1 MLNTLISAVPT
12 PFKKDFSLDLSKIK
26 TLYEYLLE
34 KRIDGVLV
42 NGTAGEGLSLSIEE
56 RMHTTEE
63 WLKVIGEHKKFFVA
77 TNVSC
82 ESVEDAKNLARH
94 AMANKVDAVFFHSPS
109 FFKPISI
116 DLLLECCSLV
126 AAECYPVPFYFY
138 HLPDF
143 TGIKYRITDFVPKA
157 KKQIPNFKG
166 LKFTDLNL
174 MDVLLCQNTFPDVDI
189 FLGREEVFLPAWN
202 IGVKMGIGATYC
214 LWPEKYRKIIELIRD
229 NQLTEAKKIY
239 IDVCR
244 SLDVV
249 IRYGGIR
256 AIKAILKIRGIDCG
270 QARLPLKPFSEEEF
284 KSLQKDLV

>member
-157 KKQIPNFKG
+157 KMFETLAGNSI
-166 LKFTDLNL
+166 
-174 MDVLLCQNTFPDVDI
+174 
-189 FLGREEVFLPAWN
+189 N
-202 IGVKMGIGATYC
+202 IGMISTSEIKISVIIA
-214 LWPEKYRKIIELIRD
+214 LADAEK
-229 NQLTEAKKIY
+229 AA
-239 IDVCR
+239 
-244 SLDVV
+244 
-249 IRYGGIR
+249 R
-256 AIKAILKIRGIDCG
+256 AIHDAFGLAGK
-270 QARLPLKPFSEEEF
+270 
-284 KSLQKDLV
+284 